1 MRWHIKLASPF
12 SETLRGQ
19 GLSATVGLTG
29 PMGDAGGKGIG
40 NDSTNKPE
48 DTEEEFFVIPAV
60 SLKKGK
66 VVVVNAGR
74 YEPLT
79 DVDDRELS
87 LYDFS
92 ELFLES
98 YETVLVMDIDG
109 IERRRPQLPL
119 NQTLAPLKNVWWD
132 PGVRNLEDMM
142 DAFTAGAN
150 RVIVGTKTIWSKKE
164 LTACQEF
171 SADFVLGLDWSNRI
185 LSRDATISQVDPID
199 FLREM
204 HGAGVRRV
212 LFSQF
217 GRVKAGAKIDMGFV
231 SEMTGV
237 SRRLY
242 LGGSGFNATTAQFI
256 KGAGLGVRGV
266 VVGIMDII
274 RESIIEEGSEYDEGS
289 LVLDGL

>member
-1 MRWHIKLASPF
+1 MRGDGGEGRKEDGPNAS
-12 SETLRGQ
+12 E
-19 GLSATVGLTG
+19 
-29 PMGDAGGKGIG
+29 DADG
-40 NDSTNKPE
+40 
-48 DTEEEFFVIPAV
+48 EFLVIPAV
-60 SLKKGK
+60 SLKKGR
-66 VVVVNAGR
+66 VVVVNAGQ

-92 ELFLES
+92 ELFLDR
-98 YETVLVMDIDG
+98 YETVLVLDIDG

-119 NQTLAPLKNVWWD
+119 IQTVAPLKNVWWD

-150 RVIVGTKTIWSKKE
+150 RVVVGTKTIWSKKE
-164 LTACQEF
+164 LKACQEF
-171 SADFVLGLDWSNRI
+171 SADFVLGLDWSEGI

-199 FLREM
+199 FLQEM
-204 HGAGVRRV
+204 HKAGVRRV

-217 GRVKAGAKIDMGFV
+217 GRVRTGARIDMGFV
-231 SEMTGV
+231 NEMTSV
-237 SRRLY
+237 TRRLY

-256 KGAGLGVRGV
+256 KNAGLGIRGV

-274 RESIIEEGSEYDEGS
+274 RDSIIEEGSEYDEGA